1 MDNLSS
7 VNSPATPYKRAH
19 HNFAMVLACCTL
31 FLIMAGALVTSNDA
45 GLSVPD
51 WPTSFGS
58 MYRIPPMVGGVK
70 FEHGHRMIAQ
80 TIGFLTI
87 ILAIWTQRVDRRPWM
102 RMLGWAALG
111 TVIAQG
117 ILGGMTVL
125 LHLPPA
131 VSTAHATLGQSFFCI
146 LISMALF
153 TSKAWVEEVPE
164 RLAPEGR
171 PALTTLSLIATV
183 CVWLQLILGAAFR
196 HSGMPL
202 LPHLIGAVVVV
213 CVTHWVA
220 IKSIKRYRLVPSVKK
235 TASTLLMLVGLQV
248 VLGIGAYV
256 TRVILSPGSKEPLLS
271 MVVATVAHVAGGA
284 LVLATSVAL
293 AIQIHRHTAQESESA
308 LTTEGRPATA

>member
-7 VNSPATPYKRAH
+7 VNSSATNYNQAH
-19 HNFAMVLACCTL
+19 HSFAVVVACCTF

-80 TIGFLTI
+80 SIGFLTI
-87 ILAIWTQRVDRRPWM
+87 ILAVWTQRVDRRPWM
-102 RMLGWAALG
+102 RTLGWTALG

-131 VSTAHATLGQSFFCI
+131 VSTAHATLAQSFFCI
-146 LISMALF
+146 VVSMALF
-153 TSKAWVEEVPE
+153 TSKAWLEETPE
-164 RLAPEGR
+164 RLATERR
-171 PALTTLSLIATV
+171 PALTTLSLIAV
-183 CVWLQLILGAAFR
+183 ACVWLQLILGAAFR
-196 HSGMPL
+196 HSGMRL

-213 CVTHWVA
+213 CVTHWAA
-220 IKSIKRYRLVPSVKK
+220 IKAIKRYRHVPSVKK
-235 TASTLLMLVGLQV
+235 TATTLLMLVGLQV

-271 MVVATVAHVAGGA
+271 MVLTTVAHVAGGA

-293 AIQIHRHTAQESESA
+293 AIQIHRHTAPGLEPVV
-308 LTTEGRPATA
+308 TNEGRPATA